1 MPEAGAALRRDIGN
15 ESRELRRWGA
25 CSRLSKTDRAIVTAS
40 VEWRLVAFACRSARN
55 ESRPARR
62 RAMQL
67 AFQAAFGL
75 HVAMRRP
82 RREFWFYFNT
92 APEDADEV
100 CREISAEIELLG
112 FQPLIRFA

>member
-1 MPEAGAALRRDIGN
+1 
-15 ESRELRRWGA
+15 
-25 CSRLSKTDRAIVTAS
+25 
-40 VEWRLVAFACRSARN
+40 
-55 ESRPARR
+55 
-62 RAMQL
+62 MQL